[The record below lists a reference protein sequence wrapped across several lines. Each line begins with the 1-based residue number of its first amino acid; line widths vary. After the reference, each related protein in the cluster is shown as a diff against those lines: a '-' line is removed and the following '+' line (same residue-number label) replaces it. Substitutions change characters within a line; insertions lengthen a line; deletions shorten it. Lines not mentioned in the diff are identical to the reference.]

1 MLYLITRRIAAA
13 LVTLFLIS
21 IVAFIIIQL
30 PPGDFVDAYA
40 GKKTQG
46 GVIIT
51 QDELDVMRIRLGMD
65 KPLYQ
70 QYFKWIGEGIWDFHG
85 STTGLSLM
93 CSVSGYR

>member
-1 MLYLITRRIAAA
+1 MLNLIIRRIVSTI
-13 LVTLFLIS
+13 VTLFLIS

-46 GVIIT
+46 GTIIT
-51 QDELDVMRIRLGMD
+51 QDELDVMRIRLGID

-70 QYFKWIGEGIWDFHG
+70 QYFK
-85 STTGLSLM
+85 
-93 CSVSGYR
+93 R